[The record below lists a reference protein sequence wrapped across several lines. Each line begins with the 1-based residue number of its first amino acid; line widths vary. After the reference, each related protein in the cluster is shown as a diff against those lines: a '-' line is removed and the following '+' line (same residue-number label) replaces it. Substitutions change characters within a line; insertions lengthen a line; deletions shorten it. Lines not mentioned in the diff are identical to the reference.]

1 MGFKEIVTLILSSVL
16 INNFVF
22 TYFLGTC
29 PYLGV
34 TDRISSS
41 VSLGAATVFVM
52 SLAAPIVWTINH
64 FLLIRF
70 HLLYLQNVV
79 FILVIAVL
87 VQLVEMFLR
96 KTSPVI
102 YRALGIFLPLITT
115 NCCILFLALL
125 IVLRGYSLLES
136 VFFGFGSGLGF
147 FLALVIMSSI
157 REELS
162 TAEIPPSLKGA
173 PITLILAGLIAL
185 SFMGFAGLL

>member
-1 MGFKEIVTLILSSVL
+1 MFKEIIILILSSVL

-22 TYFLGTC
+22 TYFLGIC

-34 TDRISSS
+34 TDKMTSS

-52 SLAAPIVWTINH
+52 SLAAPIVWAINH
-64 FLLIRF
+64 FLLVKMNLVF
-70 HLLYLQNVV
+70 LQNVV

-87 VQLVEMFLR
+87 VQLVEMFIR
-96 KTSPVI
+96 KTSPVM

-125 IVLRGYSLLES
+125 VAIRKYSLIES
-136 VFFGFGSGLGF
+136 VFFGVGSGLGF
-147 FLALVIMSSI
+147 FLALVIMGGI
-157 REELS
+157 REELV
-162 TAEIPPSLKGA
+162 TADIPPALKGA